1 MRVLAARLPETNSS
15 NGAAEWAFSQIE
27 VAQPQPDDL
36 NRYVSEVVALTI
48 TKSILCVAVL
58 LTSTMG
64 CQQSIETKGTT
75 VNQDENAIRKWFDDW
90 MTATKEG
97 DLELARSLIADDAI
111 FLVPGAGQM
120 DKQSFAEAATASDPD
135 TDFQLDCDLQ
145 EIRILGDHA
154 WLVATISLAMTDKET
169 QTRTLMKGDGIS
181 ILERRGDGWVVIR
194 DANTMIAVPTE

>member
-1 MRVLAARLPETNSS
+1 M
-15 NGAAEWAFSQIE
+15 
-27 VAQPQPDDL
+27 
-36 NRYVSEVVALTI
+36 
-48 TKSILCVAVL
+48 
-58 LTSTMG
+58 
-64 CQQSIETKGTT
+64 
-75 VNQDENAIRKWFDDW
+75 NQDENAIRKWFDDW